1 MRRADAPIA
10 YGHAQ
15 KPEYVPVALRASV
28 FIESR
33 RFRAAVRKRPVA
45 LESGGIGRKREKNTE
60 KRGADERFEQ
70 RVFLPAL
77 PGRLRVAISLA
88 MTRQTRFPDACGRR
102 KTPYSSCPPKEPLFK
117 ALSICT
123 VVVFSSSRTISR
135 IAAFCLALTVAPV
148 SCSASSS
155 ICAPES
161 L

>member
-45 LESGGIGRKREKNTE
+45 FKSGGIGRKREKNTE

-77 PGRLRVAISLA
+77 PGRLRAAGNPLLVLSAERAPFQGPKHLHRRGFQLLA
-88 MTRQTRFPDACGRR
+88 HDLQDRGLLLGAYRR
-102 KTPYSSCPPKEPLFK
+102 AGQLQRLFQH
-117 ALSICT
+117 L
-123 VVVFSSSRTISR
+123 R
-135 IAAFCLALTVAPV
+135 P
-148 SCSASSS
+148 
-155 ICAPES
+155 
-161 L
+161 